1 MALKKTVPTV
11 KILILCVCV
20 CGGGGVGTKWVPIKG
35 PWHRGRWPH
44 SPSVGPTPCTHKYRH
59 TYTHFPWGHPNQM
72 LQTRL
77 HTDVIP
83 CYSQSDDISCARTH
97 TLNIHTPSLLG
108 QPQAHA
114 LISPFIVK
122 HTHADSLKITY
133 NYTNSNGAQVL
144 L

>member
-83 CYSQSDDISCARTH
+83 CYSQSDDISCAHTH
-97 TLNIHTPSLLG
+97 THT
-108 QPQAHA
+108 HTH
-114 LISPFIVK
+114 VK
-122 HTHADSLKITY
+122 HTHTLSFRSTTDPCSHFSLYCKAHTC
-133 NYTNSNGAQVL
+133 
-144 L
+144 